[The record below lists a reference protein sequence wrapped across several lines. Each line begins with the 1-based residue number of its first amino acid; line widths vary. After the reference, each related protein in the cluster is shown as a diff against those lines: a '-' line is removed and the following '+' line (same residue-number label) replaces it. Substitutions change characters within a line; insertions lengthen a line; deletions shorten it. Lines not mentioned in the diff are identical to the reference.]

1 MCGIVISLFTQYLSS
16 GGKIILPVVLSFVG
30 SKELLYDKEDSL
42 SLNDDAFGKS
52 QYVVLVCK
60 GLVFLFGFG
69 GPILCVG

>member
-42 SLNDDAFGKS
+42 SLNDDAFGK
-52 QYVVLVCK
+52 
-60 GLVFLFGFG
+60 
-69 GPILCVG
+69 

>member
-16 GGKIILPVVLSFVG
+16 GGKMILPVVLSFAG

-52 QYVVLVCK
+52 QYVALVCE
-60 GLVFLFGFG
+60 GLLLLLFHFG
-69 GPILCVG
+69 LS